1 MHFQTGHGWEIWWE
15 IELISSNVARQSPNM
30 WPKTHDAQKWRIHHF
45 SRANMVSGYFSLL
58 TQLFAWQPSV
68 SVQVVSCSLVRANFL
83 LCACTWKL
91 SWFNQHRHDK
101 PLAATQQKKLTT
113 KFKVSF
119 FFRKTNLIDLM
130 MFTRGNVDV
139 PLIIGPKF
147 RSSLFVFVF
156 RRNQIKIPKCAQIR
170 RGWSLT
176 FDRLTALSI
185 TNLCVCVCSLC

>member
-1 MHFQTGHGWEIWWE
+1 MAERYNERLNWFHQTWHG
-15 IELISSNVARQSPNM
+15 SPPTCDRKLM
-30 WPKTHDAQKWRIHHF
+30 APKKWRIHHF